1 MRRRAKAAKAKV
13 EAKRPLA
20 RKSRGNDGSSRRE
33 LEKRLAEALKRE
45 AHALEQQTATSE
57 ILRIISSSP
66 TDVHRVFA
74 AVAANAARLCDA
86 FDATIF
92 QIDTDGLRVAA
103 HEGPIPAHP
112 VGQGPSLVRGT
123 PPGRAVLDRRTIH
136 LTDVQ
141 AEIDEYPEG
150 SANARRFG
158 HRTVLVVPLL
168 RAGEAIGAIA
178 VRRAE
183 VRPFN
188 DKQIALLQTFADQ
201 AVIAIE
207 NARLFNETKEA
218 LEQQTATSEILR
230 VIGNSVA
237 NTAPVF
243 EKILDGCEKLFA
255 TEQLGVSLVRDG
267 QIHVAAWRGSALEAM
282 IATFPKPVEQTV
294 IGRAIQDRRI
304 LHVPNAAA
312 MPDMPATV
320 RGVYDRIGDFS
331 IAWAPML
338 REQRGVGAIVA
349 LRQPPKPFSEKE
361 LALLQTFADQAVIA
375 IENTRLFNETRE
387 AMERQTATAEIL
399 KVLASS

>member
-20 RKSRGNDGSSRRE
+20 RKSRGNDGPSRRE

-66 TDVHRVFA
+66 TDVHPVFA
-74 AVAANAARLCDA
+74 SVAANAARLCDA

-136 LTDVQ
+136 VTDVQ

-168 RAGEAIGAIA
+168 RADEAIGAIA
-178 VRRAE
+178 LRRAE

-207 NARLFNETKEA
+207 NVRLFKELEARNAEITEA
-218 LEQQTATSEILR
+218 LDQQTATSEIL
-230 VIGNSVA
+230 G
-237 NTAPVF
+237 
-243 EKILDGCEKLFA
+243 
-255 TEQLGVSLVRDG
+255 
-267 QIHVAAWRGSALEAM
+267 
-282 IATFPKPVEQTV
+282 
-294 IGRAIQDRRI
+294 
-304 LHVPNAAA
+304 
-312 MPDMPATV
+312 
-320 RGVYDRIGDFS
+320 
-331 IAWAPML
+331 
-338 REQRGVGAIVA
+338 
-349 LRQPPKPFSEKE
+349 
-361 LALLQTFADQAVIA
+361 
-375 IENTRLFNETRE
+375 
-387 AMERQTATAEIL
+387 
-399 KVLASS
+399 